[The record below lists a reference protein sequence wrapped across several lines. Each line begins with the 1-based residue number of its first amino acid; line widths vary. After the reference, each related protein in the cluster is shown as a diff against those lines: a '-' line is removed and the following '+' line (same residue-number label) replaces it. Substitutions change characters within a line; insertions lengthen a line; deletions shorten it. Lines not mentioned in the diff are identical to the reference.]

1 MIKGLYLMNRD
12 RFEDVYN
19 PQVRARIE
27 ELVDIYAPLQTRESI
42 KENPG
47 VLEQARVIFSGWGMV
62 KMDEEFLLNAPNL
75 DIVFYAAGTVKYFVT
90 DASWRK
96 GVRVTSAAAAN
107 GIPVAEFTFAQI
119 VLSLKRAWYFAD
131 KLKSERTWKRDRV
144 PGCYGTTVGVV
155 SLGVIGKMVCEKLK
169 SLDVNVIAYD
179 PFAPKQLEKELNI
192 SLCSLEE
199 VFALSDVVTLHT
211 PWLKE
216 TENMIDGRLFRLM
229 KKNSTFINT
238 ARGAVV
244 NEKEMIEVLK
254 ERQDIYAL
262 LDVTYPEP
270 PETDSPLYEL
280 PNVILTPHIA
290 GSLDAECGRMGEYM
304 LEELKLYM
312 KGMPLKWEVTEDKIR
327 GMA

>member
-1 MIKGLYLMNRD
+1 MLGKSGKEGTNMIKGLYLMNRD

-119 VLSLKRAWYFAD
+119 VSA
-131 KLKSERTWKRDRV
+131 
-144 PGCYGTTVGVV
+144 
-155 SLGVIGKMVCEKLK
+155 
-169 SLDVNVIAYD
+169 
-179 PFAPKQLEKELNI
+179 
-192 SLCSLEE
+192 
-199 VFALSDVVTLHT
+199 
-211 PWLKE
+211 
-216 TENMIDGRLFRLM
+216 
-229 KKNSTFINT
+229 
-238 ARGAVV
+238 
-244 NEKEMIEVLK
+244 
-254 ERQDIYAL
+254 
-262 LDVTYPEP
+262 
-270 PETDSPLYEL
+270 
-280 PNVILTPHIA
+280 
-290 GSLDAECGRMGEYM
+290 
-304 LEELKLYM
+304 
-312 KGMPLKWEVTEDKIR
+312 
-327 GMA
+327 

>member
-1 MIKGLYLMNRD
+1 M
-12 RFEDVYN
+12 
-19 PQVRARIE
+19 
-27 ELVDIYAPLQTRESI
+27 
-42 KENPG
+42 
-47 VLEQARVIFSGWGMV
+47 
-62 KMDEEFLLNAPNL
+62 
-75 DIVFYAAGTVKYFVT
+75 
-90 DASWRK
+90 
-96 GVRVTSAAAAN
+96 
-107 GIPVAEFTFAQI
+107 
-119 VLSLKRAWYFAD
+119 
-131 KLKSERTWKRDRV
+131 